1 LTARRALRIAAWIAA
16 LLFTAAATV
25 VVRAPA
31 AWLGDW
37 MQASGKLRLI
47 DAQGTLWEGSAMLA
61 ISDGRKAM
69 LLPGRV
75 SWQVRPWTIL
85 AGRLQASL
93 SHRALQAPL
102 ALTIGRDG
110 VSLTAGRAELPAAVL
125 VAVGAP
131 FSTVRPG
138 GTIGFRWSELELRR
152 TLFAGSIQ
160 VDWRDA
166 RSALSTVAPLG
177 SYQLTITGAGDSAR
191 VQLDTLRGPL
201 RLQGNGSL
209 KAGHLSFRG
218 TASADPEMR
227 QALNGL
233 LGLLG
238 QRSGDNVALVLD
250 T

>member
-1 LTARRALRIAAWIAA
+1 MTARRALRVAAWIAA
-16 LLFTAAATV
+16 LLIAAAATV
-25 VVRAPA
+25 IVRAPA

-37 MQASGKLRLI
+37 MQASSKLRLI
-47 DAQGTLWEGSAMLA
+47 DAEGTLWNGSAMLA
-61 ISDGRKAM
+61 VSDGRKAM

-75 SWQVRPWTIL
+75 SWRVSAWSML
-85 AGRLQASL
+85 AGRLHASL
-93 SHRALQAPL
+93 SHNALQAPL
-102 ALTIGRDG
+102 TLTISRDG
-110 VSLTAGRAELPAAVL
+110 VSLAAGRAELPAAIL

-160 VDWRDA
+160 IDWRDA

-177 SYQLTITGAGDSAR
+177 SYQLTITGAGDFAR
-191 VQLDTLRGPL
+191 VQLDTVRGPL
-201 RLQGNGSL
+201 RLQGSGSL
-209 KAGHLSFRG
+209 KSGHLSFRG

>member
-1 LTARRALRIAAWIAA
+1 MRIAAWLFA
-16 LLFTAAATV
+16 LLCAVAATV
-25 VVRAPA
+25 IARAPA

-37 MQASGKLRLI
+37 VQASGKLRLI
-47 DAQGTLWEGSAMLA
+47 DTQGTLWEGSALLA
-61 ISDGRKAM
+61 VSDGRKAM

-75 SWQVRPWTIL
+75 NWSVSPWTVFG
-85 AGRLQASL
+85 GRLQASV
-93 SHRALQAPL
+93 SHNALQGPL
-102 ALTIGRDG
+102 PLTIGRDG
-110 VSLTAGRAELPAAVL
+110 ISLAAGRAELPAAVL

-138 GTIGFRWSELELRR
+138 GTIEFRWTELELRR
-152 TLFAGSIQ
+152 TLVAGTVQI
-160 VDWRDA
+160 DWRDA

-177 SYQLTITGAGDSAR
+177 SYQLTITGAGDAAR
-191 VQLDTLRGPL
+191 LQLDTVRGPL

-227 QALNGL
+227 HALNGL

-238 QRSGDNVALVLD
+238 QRSGDNVALVLE

>member
-1 LTARRALRIAAWIAA
+1 MTARRALRIAAWIAA
-16 LLFTAAATV
+16 LLCAAAVTV
-25 VVRAPA
+25 VARAPA

-37 MQASGKLRLI
+37 MQSSGKLRLI

-75 SWQVRPWTIL
+75 SWRVRPWTIL
-85 AGRLQASL
+85 GGRLQASL
-93 SHRALQAPL
+93 SHRALQTPL

-110 VSLTAGRAELPAAVL
+110 LSVAAGRAELPAALL

-152 TLFAGSIQ
+152 ALFAGSIQ

-177 SYQLTITGAGDSAR
+177 SYQMTITGVGDAAR

-201 RLQGNGSL
+201 RLQGSGSL
-209 KAGHLSFRG
+209 KSGHLSFRG

>member
-1 LTARRALRIAAWIAA
+1 VNPRRALRIAAWIAA
-16 LLFTAAATV
+16 LLCAAAATI

-47 DAQGTLWEGSAMLA
+47 DAQGTLWDGSAMLA
-61 ISDGRKAM
+61 VSDGRKAM

-75 SWQVRPWTIL
+75 SWRVRPWTVF
-85 AGRLQASL
+85 AGRLQASVAH
-93 SHRALQAPL
+93 SALQAPL
-102 ALTIGRDG
+102 ALTFGRDG
-110 VSLTAGRAELPAAVL
+110 ISLAAGRAGLPAAVL

-138 GTIGFRWSELELRR
+138 GTIEFVWSELELRGA
-152 TLFAGSIQ
+152 LFAGSVQIN
-160 VDWRDA
+160 WRDA

-177 SYQLTITGAGDSAR
+177 SYQLSITGAGDSAR
-191 VQLDTLRGPL
+191 VQLDTVRGPL
-201 RLQGNGSL
+201 RLQGSGSL

-238 QRSGDNVALVLD
+238 QRSGDNVALVLE